1 MNYLYSGNSFITD
14 TDCFMDVSQ
23 TGATFLD
30 LLRDEVDELQFD
42 RYLPRN
48 FVRPIYISIFFEPPK
63 RFLRVRF
70 NSDVIAPGPPPVPI
84 IATTKAKLPEEV
96 S

>member
-1 MNYLYSGNSFITD
+1 MNYLCSGNSFITD
-14 TDCFMDVSQ
+14 TDCFMYVSQ

-30 LLRDEVDELQFD
+30 FFRNEEEELHFD

-48 FVRPIYISIFFEPPK
+48 FVYISVYFSNLQSF
-63 RFLRVRF
+63 FLRVRF
-70 NSDVIAPGPPPVPI
+70 NSNVIAPGPPPVPI